1 MQGMIKIDLTPEQKR
16 IASIVFVTFVTILV
30 VFIDLKS
37 KNNQIEKLKNEVYDL
52 KVAQDTMSQSNK
64 IWIET
69 TKEMIKLMDST
80 YNLSQQSNESNIIEK
95 WDSIRNSLITN
106 PDTTEMS
113 EWLRKIA
120 DKTK

>member
-16 IASIVFVTFVTILV
+16 IAIILSVTFVTILV
-30 VFIDLKS
+30 FFIDAKI
-37 KNNQIEKLKNEVYDL
+37 KNNQIERLKNEVYDL

-80 YNLSQQSNESNIIEK
+80 YNLSQQSNENNIIEK

-106 PDTTEMS
+106 PDTNEMS
-113 EWLRKIA
+113 EWLRKFA

>member
-1 MQGMIKIDLTPEQKR
+1 MQGMIKIKLTPEQTR
-16 IASIVFVTFVTILV
+16 MVVLISVTFVTILV
-30 VFIDLKS
+30 FFIDAKI

-113 EWLRKIA
+113 AWLRKFA

>member
-30 VFIDLKS
+30 FFIDAKI

-52 KVAQDTMSQSNK
+52 KVTQDTMSQSNK

-80 YNLSQQSNESNIIEK
+80 YNLSQQSNESNIIKK

-113 EWLRKIA
+113 EWLRKFA

>member
-1 MQGMIKIDLTPEQKR
+1 MIKIDLTPEQKR
-16 IASIVFVTFVTILV
+16 IAIIISVTFVTILV
-30 VFIDLKS
+30 FFIDAKIKS
-37 KNNQIEKLKNEVYDL
+37 NQIEKLKNEVYDL

-113 EWLRKIA
+113 EWLRKFA

>member
-30 VFIDLKS
+30 FFIDAKI

-80 YNLSQQSNESNIIEK
+80 YNLSQQSNENNIIEK

>member
-1 MQGMIKIDLTPEQKR
+1 MQSMIKIDLTPEQKR
-16 IASIVFVTFVTILV
+16 IATILSVTFVTILV
-30 VFIDLKS
+30 FFIDAKI

-52 KVAQDTMSQSNK
+52 KVAQDAMSQSNK

-120 DKTK
+120 NKTK

>member
-1 MQGMIKIDLTPEQKR
+1 MQGMIKIKLTPEQKR
-16 IASIVFVTFVTILV
+16 IAIILSVTFVTILV
-30 VFIDLKS
+30 FFIDAKI

-69 TKEMIKLMDST
+69 TKEVIKLMDSM

-113 EWLRKIA
+113 EWLRKFA